1 MRFASD
7 KKKDKKTRDFFVDKR
22 KERRQKKTTERKE
35 NSKTHTALQTYSLHK
50 PKTLK
55 TKLIDKREVK

>member
-22 KERRQKKTTERKE
+22 KERRQKKQQKE
-35 NSKTHTALQTYSLHK
+35 K
-50 PKTLK
+50 KTLRLTQHYK
-55 TKLIDKREVK
+55 HILFTNQKPSKPN